1 MAAATPTRGARHYV
15 LKLHRDARPE
25 CGLFQGRLENLAS
38 GAVFDFGSADELV
51 RCLVRDTLATLR
63 AAGIDRVT

>member
-1 MAAATPTRGARHYV
+1 MPATTSTPFARHYV

-51 RCLVRDTLATLR
+51 RCLVREALAAQR
-63 AAGIDRVT
+63 AAEPDRVA